1 MKKISEM
8 KSTKNKDDP
17 KIENELKNEANLTI
31 KTKYFFLC
39 SVSFADAVITDAV
52 GPLSRMLFRF

>member
-17 KIENELKNEANLTI
+17 KIENELKNEANLTM
-31 KTKYFFLC
+31 KTKYFFLF